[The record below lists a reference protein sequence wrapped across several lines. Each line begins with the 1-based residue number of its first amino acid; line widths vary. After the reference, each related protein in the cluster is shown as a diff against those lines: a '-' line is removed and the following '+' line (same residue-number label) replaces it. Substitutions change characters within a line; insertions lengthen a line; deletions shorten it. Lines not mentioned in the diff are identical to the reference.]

1 MKKMIRFEKDKG
13 RAGLGLSMP
22 TLVAATLGSL
32 LLAGCAST
40 PKPPDQAL
48 QAAEM
53 AITTAEQARVADYAS
68 PELGEAR
75 KKLAEAH
82 SAVQE
87 KHMVLAERLAEQ
99 SRADAE
105 LATAK
110 AGIGKADVVNDEMK
124 KSTDTIK
131 QEMQRNP
138 GVQP

>member
-1 MKKMIRFEKDKG
+1 MEKIMRFEKEKL
-13 RAGLGLSMP
+13 RAGVSLSMP
-22 TLVAATLGSL
+22 ALAATAFGL
-32 LLAGCAST
+32 LMLAGCAST

-68 PELGEAR
+68 PELGDAR
-75 KKLAEAH
+75 KKLAAAH
-82 SAVQE
+82 AAVQE
-87 KHMVLAERLAEQ
+87 KNMVLAERLAEQ
-99 SRADAE
+99 ARADAE

-110 AGIGKADVVNDEMK
+110 ASIGKAGVVNEEMK